1 MDYDLFVIGGG
12 SGGIRAA
19 RTAASLGARVAVA
32 EQGPLGGTCV
42 NVGCVPKKMFVY
54 AAHYA
59 EHFRDAAGYGW
70 QLNDASFDWPT
81 LIHNKNAAIERL
93 NELYR
98 GMLDGSGVDLYE
110 NHARVTGAHEI
121 TLADG
126 KTITAANILVA
137 TGGHPTRPNIPGAEL
152 GIVSDDAF
160 FLESLPDKV
169 MVVGGGYIGVE
180 FAGIFHGLGV
190 ETIQIYRGD
199 MFLRGFDDD
208 SRRFLAEQMQQQ
220 GVDLR
225 FHCEVE
231 RVDRDDSGRLQVQL
245 SGGEPETVDTVL
257 FATGRHPNTE
267 SLGLEELGVELTANG
282 AILVDQQY
290 NTAVPSIYAVG
301 DVIERLMLT
310 PVALAEGS
318 VVARRLFGE
327 SASNPDY
334 DLVATC
340 VFSQPNMASVGMDEH
355 TARDQGMDV
364 LVYRNNFRPLQY
376 SLTDNPTRSFV
387 KLVVEKHDER
397 VLGAF
402 MVGPDAG
409 EIMQGLSVAM
419 TAGAT
424 KAQFDA
430 TLGIHPTSAEEFV
443 TLRESVK
450 E

>member
-1 MDYDLFVIGGG
+1 MDYDFFVIGGG

-59 EHFRDAAGYGW
+59 EYFRDAAGYGW
-70 QLNDASFDWPT
+70 QMNDPSFDWPT
-81 LIHNKNAAIERL
+81 LIQNKNSAIEHL

-98 GMLDGSGVDLYE
+98 GMLNNSGVELYE
-110 NHARVTGAHEI
+110 HRARVTGTNEI

-126 KTITAANILVA
+126 KTITTSHILVA
-137 TGGHPTRPNIPGAEL
+137 TGGHPTRPDIPGAEL

-160 FLESLPDKV
+160 FLEKLPDKV

-190 ETIQIYRGD
+190 ETIQIYRGE

-208 SRRFLAEQMQQQ
+208 SRRFLAEQMQRQ
-220 GVDLR
+220 GLDLR
-225 FHCEVE
+225 FHCDIE
-231 RVDRDDSGRLQVQL
+231 RLDRDGSGRLQVQL
-245 SGGEPETVDTVL
+245 TGGQHETVDSVL

-267 SLGLEELGVELTANG
+267 SLGLEEFGVELTANG

-290 NTAVPSIYAVG
+290 NTAVSSIYAVG
-301 DVIERLMLT
+301 DVIERMMLT

-327 SASNPDY
+327 SANNPDY
-334 DLVATC
+334 DLVPTC
-340 VFSQPNMASVGMDEH
+340 VFSQPSMASVGMDEH
-355 TARDQGMDV
+355 TAREQGMDV
-364 LVYRNNFRPLQY
+364 IVYRNNFRPLQY

-387 KLVVEKHDER
+387 KLVVDRHDER

-402 MVGPDAG
+402 MVAPDAG
-409 EIMQGLSVAM
+409 EIMQGLAVAI

-424 KAQFDA
+424 KSQFDA

-443 TLRESVK
+443 TLREESG
-450 E
+450 